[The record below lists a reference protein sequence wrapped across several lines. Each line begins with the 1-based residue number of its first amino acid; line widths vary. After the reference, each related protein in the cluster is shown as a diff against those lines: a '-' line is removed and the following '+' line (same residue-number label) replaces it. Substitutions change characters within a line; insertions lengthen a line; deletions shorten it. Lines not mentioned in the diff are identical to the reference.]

1 MRMMSGTAVR
11 QGQKLPIVSNR
22 ELIDNFNQRFAVIT
36 ADTIAL
42 QEQAYRLRYQVY
54 CIENNFENPLDHQL
68 EQEMDEF
75 DARSVHSVIIDRPSQ
90 DVIGTVRIILPDPD
104 AIEKSF
110 PIQRECSLPL
120 MRGNKKLNTS
130 RSAEISRFAVSKEFS
145 RRTADHQPS
154 PRQAA
159 DLRDERRSAMPN
171 ITLGLMNGIVRM
183 SVEHGIT
190 EWFAVMEPT
199 LLRLL
204 ARFGIYFSPIGPMV
218 NYHGMRQPCHAN
230 VESLLGR
237 VRKERIDVWEVIT
250 DNGTLLDREN
260 QPFASFRLIN

>member
-1 MRMMSGTAVR
+1 MMPSTEVKQGRRLPVMRN
-11 QGQKLPIVSNR
+11 P

-36 ADTIAL
+36 ADTLAL

-54 CIENNFENPLDHQL
+54 CIENSFENPLDHPL

-75 DARSVHSVIIDRPSQ
+75 DDRSVHSVIIDRPSQ
-90 DVIGTVRIILPDPD
+90 AVTGTVRIILPDPE
-104 AIEKSF
+104 AIEESF
-110 PIQRECSLPL
+110 PIQRVCSHPL
-120 MRGNKKLNTS
+120 LRSHRLLHTA

-145 RRTADHQPS
+145 RRSADSHPS
-154 PRQAA
+154 LQHTDTRN
-159 DLRDERRSAMPN
+159 ERRSAMPN

-218 NYHGMRQPCHAN
+218 NYHGMRQPCYAI
-230 VESLLGR
+230 VENLLGR
-237 VRKERIDVWEVIT
+237 VRKERIDVWEFIT
-250 DNGTLLDREN
+250 DNGRLLDRED